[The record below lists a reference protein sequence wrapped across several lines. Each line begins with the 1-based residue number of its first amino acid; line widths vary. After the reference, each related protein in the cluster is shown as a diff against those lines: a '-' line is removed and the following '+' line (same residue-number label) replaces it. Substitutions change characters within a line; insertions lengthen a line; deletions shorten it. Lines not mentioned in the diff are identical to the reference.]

1 MAFLAAFAPGSGGA
15 GAEWTPCTKP
25 RLGDQALPDDGNA
38 PSPHRARLAILELE
52 TAAVVA
58 MAQLHV
64 RKVSEQV
71 VARLKQQAAR
81 SGRSMEAE
89 HRLILEEALFPERRP
104 GRRLL
109 EVLQAGPLCRARFR
123 ARAGP

>member
-1 MAFLAAFAPGSGGA
+1 LRQRERVVIFEP
-15 GAEWTPCTKP
+15 
-25 RLGDQALPDDGNA
+25 
-38 PSPHRARLAILELE
+38 E
-52 TAAVVA
+52 TVA
-58 MAQLHV
+58 MVAMSQLHV
-64 RKVSEQV
+64 RKVSEEV

-109 EVLQAGPLCRARFR
+109 EVLQAGPFAEPDFAPERARDHGR
-123 ARAGP
+123 RIEL

>member
-1 MAFLAAFAPGSGGA
+1 
-15 GAEWTPCTKP
+15 
-25 RLGDQALPDDGNA
+25 
-38 PSPHRARLAILELE
+38 
-52 TAAVVA
+52 

-64 RKVSEQV
+64 RNVSEEI

-89 HRLILEEALFPERRP
+89 HRRILEEALFPERRP

-109 EVLQAGPLCRARFR
+109 EILQAGPFAEPDFQLERVRDQGR
-123 ARAGP
+123 RVEL